1 MRGSAVAFFAFVRAN
16 FRWLLAGFLMTAF
29 SGFGQTFFIGLSA
42 GYVRKEFELS
52 NGEFGTLY
60 MAATLASAM
69 SLPWVGRSLDRYS
82 IPRVAAVVMV
92 LLAAFCVAMA
102 GVSSVI
108 MLFFAI
114 YGLRLFGQ
122 GMMSNT
128 SMTAVGRWFD
138 AQRGRAVSIAGLG
151 FPAAEATLPISFVA
165 LSSAFGWRVTWLM
178 AAAALVLV
186 ALPVILA
193 LLRKERTPQNM
204 AEGETPRPI
213 RHWTRAEVLR
223 DPVFWVMSAGVLAPP
238 FIATAVL
245 FHQVYLV
252 ELRGWTLELFASA
265 FAVMSM
271 FAVVSSLILGALID
285 RYSARAL
292 LPFMLLPLTAACLV
306 LGLIHDRYA
315 AFLFMALLGISNG
328 FVATLIGA
336 LWPEVYGTR
345 YLGAVRSVVFAL
357 MVLSSALGPG
367 LVGWLI
373 DLKVSFDYQMVGMAA
388 YCLVMSGSLTF
399 IARRV
404 HRRMELQGAG

>member
-1 MRGSAVAFFAFVRAN
+1 MAFFAFLRAN
-16 FRWLLAGFLMTAF
+16 FRWLLAGFLLTAF

-42 GYVRKEFELS
+42 GSVRSEFGLS
-52 NGEFGTLY
+52 HGEFGTLY

-69 SLPWVGRSLDRYS
+69 SLPWVGRSLDRYP
-82 IPRVAAVVMV
+82 IPRVAAAVMV
-92 LLAAFCVAMA
+92 LLAVFCIAMA
-102 GVSSVI
+102 GVSSVA
-108 MLFFAI
+108 MLFFVI
-114 YGLRLFGQ
+114 FGLRLFGQ

-151 FPAAEATLPISFVA
+151 FPVAEATLPISFVA

-178 AAAALVLV
+178 AAAALIAF

-193 LLRKERTPQNM
+193 LLRRERTPQNM
-204 AEGETPRPI
+204 ADGQRPGQV
-213 RHWTRAEVLR
+213 RHWTRSEVLR
-223 DPVFWVMSAGVLAPP
+223 DPAFWVMAAGVLAPP

-252 ELRGWTLELFASA
+252 DLRGWTLELFASA
-265 FAVMSM
+265 FAVMSVT
-271 FAVVSSLILGALID
+271 AVISSLILGALID

-292 LPFMLLPLTAACLV
+292 LPFMLLPLSAACLV
-306 LGLIHDRYA
+306 LGLIHQTWA
-315 AFLFMALLGISNG
+315 AFLFMALMGVSNG
-328 FVATLIGA
+328 FMATLIGA

-357 MVLSSALGPG
+357 MVLSSAIGPG

-373 DLKVSFDYQMVGMAA
+373 DLEVSFDRQMMGMAA
-388 YCLVMSGSLTF
+388 YCIAMTGSLTLV
-399 IARRV
+399 ARHV
-404 HRRMELQGAG
+404 HRRMERHSAG

>member
-16 FRWLLAGFLMTAF
+16 FRWLLAGFLLTAF

-42 GYVRKEFELS
+42 GSVRTEFGLS
-52 NGEFGTLY
+52 HGEFGTLY

-69 SLPWVGRSLDRYS
+69 SLPWIGRSLDRYS

-102 GVSSVI
+102 GVSSIV
-108 MLFFAI
+108 MLFIVIF
-114 YGLRLFGQ
+114 GLRLFGQ

-165 LSSAFGWRVTWLM
+165 LSSAFGWRMTWLI
-178 AAAALVLV
+178 AAAVLICI
-186 ALPVILA
+186 ALPVILG
-193 LLRKERTPQNM
+193 LLKKERTPQNM
-204 AEGETPRPI
+204 AEGQKPGSV

-223 DPVFWVMSAGVLAPP
+223 DPIFWAMSAGVLAPP

-252 ELRGWTLELFASA
+252 ELRGWTLELFATA

-271 FAVVSSLILGALID
+271 FAVVSSLILGSLID

-292 LPFMLLPLTAACLV
+292 LPYMLLPLTAACLV
-306 LGLIHDRYA
+306 LGLLHDGYA

-357 MVLSSALGPG
+357 MVLSSAIGPG

-373 DLKVSFDYQMVGMAA
+373 DLKVSFDYQMVGMAV
-388 YCLVMSGSLTF
+388 YCFAMSGSLTF
-399 IARRV
+399 ISRRV
-404 HRRMELQGAG
+404 HRRMETQSAG